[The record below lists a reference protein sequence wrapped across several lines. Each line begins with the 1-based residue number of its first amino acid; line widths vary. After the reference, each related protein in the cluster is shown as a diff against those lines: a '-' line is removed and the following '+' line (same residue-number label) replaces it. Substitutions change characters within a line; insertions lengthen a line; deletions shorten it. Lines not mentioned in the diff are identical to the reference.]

1 MYYLLFIVLFKS
13 FLQLF
18 KGNDEETK
26 RYNWI

>member
-18 KGNDEETK
+18 KENDEETK